1 MAKPEAWPLCW
12 WELVNIATLLREL
25 ADEKPLPRESAI
37 FILVVIAV
45 IVTSGFSGLGNT
57 TTSTSATTTAQNP
70 AECGFADL
78 VNGTCGFAVKPPSW
92 ATAFPELNHTIY
104 YTPDGMFGVVL
115 ENSTTYVVVG
125 EPEVSG
131 GVTIPAACVVT
142 LPSGTMV
149 VNQTSTYLIARL
161 PNGVVANVTIPQYSF
176 CPNSHR

>member
-1 MAKPEAWPLCW
+1 
-12 WELVNIATLLREL
+12 
-25 ADEKPLPRESAI
+25 
-37 FILVVIAV
+37 VVIAV

-57 TTSTSATTTAQNP
+57 TTSTSATTATARSP
-70 AECGFADL
+70 TECGLADL
-78 VNGTCGFAVKPPSW
+78 VKGTCGFAVKPPSW

-104 YTPDGMFGVVL
+104 YTPDGMYGVVL

-125 EPEVSG
+125 EPEITG

-161 PNGVVANVTIPQYSF
+161 PDGVVANVTIPQYSF
-176 CPNSHR
+176 CPNSHH